1 MGSEVSLLRMTK
13 RNDDIELLFKSN
25 FGRMHRLAMALLH
38 DSNEASD
45 AVHEV
50 FASII
55 RDATAGVTQGYL
67 LSAVRNRCLNI
78 IRNMETRRR
87 ITELYLLPEDNSIS
101 DDWPPEEVF
110 IHINSIISSKLTPQC
125 RKVVELRFS
134 SGLKYSGIAEKLG
147 ISEVAVYRHLSNAI
161 EIIRKNLPF
170 YE

>member
-1 MGSEVSLLRMTK
+1 MSLLRMTK

-55 RDATAGVTQGYL
+55 RDATAGVTPGYL

-87 ITELYLLPEDNSIS
+87 ITELYLLL
-101 DDWPPEEVF
+101 F
-110 IHINSIISSKLTPQC
+110 
-125 RKVVELRFS
+125 R
-134 SGLKYSGIAEKLG
+134 
-147 ISEVAVYRHLSNAI
+147 
-161 EIIRKNLPF
+161 
-170 YE
+170 